1 MSLTLSCLWER
12 ARAGRDR
19 WNNRTASGIG
29 NKWWREKMFKQIDYT
44 MVVVSD
50 MDRAVEFYRDRL
62 GIPLKFQSPDWT
74 EFQTGATTLALHGG
88 GVTPTGPPAGDPTK
102 QAGSCSI
109 GFNVE
114 DVDKTYEELK
124 AKGIRFVMPP
134 TQREGE
140 GIKLAVCIDPDGLP
154 IAFAQTIAQTA
165 AS

>member
-1 MSLTLSCLWER
+1 
-12 ARAGRDR
+12 
-19 WNNRTASGIG
+19 
-29 NKWWREKMFKQIDYT
+29 MFKQIDYA

-50 MDRAVEFYRDRL
+50 MERSVEFYRDRL

-74 EFQTGATTLALHGG
+74 EFLTGATTLALHGG
-88 GVTPTGPPAGDPTK
+88 GVAATGAPAGDPTK

-154 IAFAQTIAQTA
+154 IAFAQAIAQPA

>member
-1 MSLTLSCLWER
+1 
-12 ARAGRDR
+12 
-19 WNNRTASGIG
+19 
-29 NKWWREKMFKQIDYT
+29 MFKQIDYT
-44 MVVVSD
+44 MVVVSE
-50 MDRAVEFYRDRL
+50 MQRSVEFYRDKL
-62 GIPLKFQSPDWT
+62 GLPLKFQSPDWT

-88 GVTPTGPPAGDPTK
+88 GVVGATPPAGDPTK

-124 AKGIRFVMPP
+124 AKGIQFVMPP

-140 GIKLAVCIDPDGLP
+140 GIKLAVGLDPDGLP

>member
-1 MSLTLSCLWER
+1 MPQR
-12 ARAGRDR
+12 
-19 WNNRTASGIG
+19 SG
-29 NKWWREKMFKQIDYT
+29 EEAKMFKQIDYT

-50 MDRAVEFYRDRL
+50 MQRSVEFYRDKL
-62 GIPLKFQSPDWT
+62 GLPLKLQSPDWT
-74 EFQTGATTLALHGG
+74 EFQTGTTTLALHGG
-88 GVTPTGPPAGDPTK
+88 GVAPSGPPAGDPSK

-114 DVDKTYEELK
+114 NVDKTYEELK
-124 AKGIRFVMPP
+124 AKGIQFVMPP

-140 GIKLAVCIDPDGLP
+140 GIRLAVCSDPHGLP

>member
-1 MSLTLSCLWER
+1 
-12 ARAGRDR
+12 
-19 WNNRTASGIG
+19 
-29 NKWWREKMFKQIDYT
+29 MFKQLDYT

-50 MDRAVEFYRDRL
+50 MDRSVEFYRDRL
-62 GIPLKFQSPDWT
+62 GIPLKFQSSDWT
-74 EFQTGATTLALHGG
+74 EFQTGTTTLALHGG
-88 GVTPTGPPAGDPTK
+88 GVAPTAAPASDPTK

-114 DVDKTYEELK
+114 DVDKSYEELK

-154 IAFAQTIAQTA
+154 IAFAQTIAQSA